1 MKFRFKFQLTHKVL
15 FIVFIGVCVV
25 FLPNA
30 YVEYENQS
38 NLINQDF
45 ILFMEQTEKSLVGN
59 LELPI
64 WNFSDE
70 GIKPI
75 LSSAVQ
81 YSSVKA
87 IRVYDS
93 NEKIFAEDSDQEW
106 NWVQRQNEPI
116 IKKTAI
122 ISHGDRKIGHLDI
135 AFTTQV
141 INEKKMTILTSL
153 IIRNLLVFILILTT
167 LYFLVRQSIIVRI
180 MKLNQQ
186 FIIIKNLNL
195 SEPFVWEPGDEINML
210 GCNLEVVRLKLKEAF
225 DKVLNQ
231 NELVNQM
238 NLNLEKSVQEKTV
251 QLLESSRLVSLGEM
265 AGGIA
270 HEINTPLAIIQLKAS
285 QLRRLFESDRLT
297 KETSISFLKQIE
309 DTCKKI
315 SEIIIG
321 LRTFS
326 RDGSADEFQPWSL
339 NKILEGTVSL
349 CQERFKSNGVDLSV
363 EKFNDLEIKC
373 RPVQIGQVLLN
384 LLNNAFD
391 AIENRTEKWVKIGIQ
406 ETEKSIDIS
415 ITDCGLGIPT
425 EIANKLMQPFYTTK
439 GVGKGT
445 GLGLSISKGIIES
458 HGGTFILDRSAQNT
472 RFVIQLPK

>member
-1 MKFRFKFQLTHKVL
+1 MKMRFKFQLTHKVL

-30 YVEYENQS
+30 YVEYQNQRK
-38 NLINQDF
+38 LINQDF
-45 ILFMEQTEKSLVGN
+45 ALFMEQTEKSLVGN

-70 GIKPI
+70 GTKSI
-75 LSSAVQ
+75 LASAVQ

-93 NEKIFAEDSDQEW
+93 NEKIFAEDADQQW
-106 NWVQRQNEPI
+106 NWGQSQNEFI
-116 IKKTAI
+116 IKKTAV
-122 ISHGDRKIGHLDI
+122 ISHGDRKIGHVDI
-135 AFTTQV
+135 AFTTQDNNDKK
-141 INEKKMTILTSL
+141 INILSSL
-153 IIRNLLVFILILTT
+153 ILRNLLVFILILTT
-167 LYFLVRQSIIVRI
+167 IYILVRQSIIVRI

-186 FIIIKNLNL
+186 FINIKDLKL
-195 SEPFVWEPGDEINML
+195 SEPFDWLPGDEINML

-231 NELVNQM
+231 NEIVSQM
-238 NLNLEKSVQEKTV
+238 NLNLEKSVQEKTI
-251 QLLESSRLVSLGEM
+251 QLVESSRLVSLGEM

-285 QLRRLFESDRLT
+285 QLRRLFESDRIE
-297 KETSISFLKQIE
+297 KETSINFLKQIE

-339 NKILEGTVSL
+339 NKIFEGTISL
-349 CQERFKSNGVDLSV
+349 CQERFKSNGVDLHV
-363 EKFNDLEIKC
+363 DNFNDIEIKC
-373 RPVQIGQVLLN
+373 RPVQLGQVLLN
-384 LLNNAFD
+384 LL
-391 AIENRTEKWVKIGIQ
+391 VKV
-406 ETEKSIDIS
+406 
-415 ITDCGLGIPT
+415 
-425 EIANKLMQPFYTTK
+425 LMTM
-439 GVGKGT
+439 VV
-445 GLGLSISKGIIES
+445 LIVLSSKPLLARNLQIY
-458 HGGTFILDRSAQNT
+458 
-472 RFVIQLPK
+472 